1 MTLVQNGGVTTF
13 FKAYERAIQTED
25 PDQFGRLYHES
36 FLFGGVQGTRTLQ
49 LVEFL
54 RFLPQRAEFAKKL
67 GLTSTRLMTVEALA
81 MDEKYILAKVAW
93 KFKVQRMLGTSE
105 IMTEASYILMKWNE
119 DFRIVVQLDH
129 HDLMERLK
137 TLQN

>member
-1 MTLVQNGGVTTF
+1 VTLAAVRLSF
-13 FKAYERAIQTED
+13 YHD
-25 PDQFGRLYHES
+25 PSRSKVSDYADPRH
-36 FLFGGVQGTRTLQ
+36 
-49 LVEFL
+49 
-54 RFLPQRAEFAKKL
+54 
-67 GLTSTRLMTVEALA
+67 TRLMTVESLA

-93 KFKVQRMLGTSE
+93 EFKVQRMSGTSE
-105 IMTEASYILMKWNE
+105 IMTEASYILMKWKE